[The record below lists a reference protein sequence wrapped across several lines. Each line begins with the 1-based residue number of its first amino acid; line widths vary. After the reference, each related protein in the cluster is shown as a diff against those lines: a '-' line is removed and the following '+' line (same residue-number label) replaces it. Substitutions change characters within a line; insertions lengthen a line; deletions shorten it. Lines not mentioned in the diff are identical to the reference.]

1 MIRRIDLRGRRLSKT
16 EYQKLLPRGDF
27 DVSKAMAAITPILDL
42 FPGATE
48 ASLLDLCEKFDGVRP
63 KSLKVEKS
71 DIDQALKNLD
81 PKVKSALLES
91 IARVRKN

>member
-1 MIRRIDLRGRRLSKT
+1 MENMIRRIDLRGRRLSKT

-63 KSLKVEKS
+63 KSLKVNNQIRLGLVYEGLSK
-71 DIDQALKNLD
+71 
-81 PKVKSALLES
+81 
-91 IARVRKN
+91 